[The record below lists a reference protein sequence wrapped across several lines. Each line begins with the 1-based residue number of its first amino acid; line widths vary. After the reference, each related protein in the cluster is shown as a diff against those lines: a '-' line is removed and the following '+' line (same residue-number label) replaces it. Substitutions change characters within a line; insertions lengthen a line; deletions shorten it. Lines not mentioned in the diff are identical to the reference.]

1 MPKTRMLIDAWRE
14 ILEIKRQ
21 QDIDPNYEFDTQV
34 PEPIAKTTK
43 EIKSLTDSIGYLAP
57 KSLKYILTIP

>member
-21 QDIDPNYEFDTQV
+21 QDIDPNHEFDTQV